1 EIDGVKI
8 ITHIPAGADRER
20 LRDFVDSIRR
30 ACPSAAI
37 LLGTVENGK
46 VVMTA
51 AVTRDLIQ
59 RGIKAGDCIKAAVKV
74 VGGGGGGRADM
85 AEAGGRFP
93 EKLPEALETGAAYYR
108 EKLSAK

>member
-1 EIDGVKI
+1 M
-8 ITHIPAGADRER
+8 
-20 LRDFVDSIRR
+20 RDASRGLI
-30 ACPSAAI
+30 A
-37 LLGTVENGK
+37 LLVAFAF
-46 VVMTA
+46 VMTA

-59 RGIKAGDCIKAAVKV
+59 RGIKAGDCIKVAAKV

-93 EKLPEALETGAAYYR
+93 EKLPEALEAGAAYYR